1 MRASCQHICHGQAVY
16 SLLKGPSLRNQLDVR
31 VTVSDNEKYDSAYT
45 DRPPS
50 RCCGGFVCQFT
61 KITRKIAGNVIYL
74 SISLLTQRYRHSL
87 AKARNHDEQHAH
99 GVICRTRVAPQ
110 DSASV

>member
-31 VTVSDNEKYDSAYT
+31 VTVSDNEKYDSVYT

-74 SISLLTQRYRHSL
+74 SINLLAQR
-87 AKARNHDEQHAH
+87 
-99 GVICRTRVAPQ
+99 
-110 DSASV
+110 